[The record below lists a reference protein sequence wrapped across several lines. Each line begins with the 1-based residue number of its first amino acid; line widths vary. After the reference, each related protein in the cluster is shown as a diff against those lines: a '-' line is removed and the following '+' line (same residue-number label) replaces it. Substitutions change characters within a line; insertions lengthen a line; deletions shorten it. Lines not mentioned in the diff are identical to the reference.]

1 MKKFRMDII
10 FIILLYLNLLVVF
23 KVISSAYIISNFN
36 YGYITLLFL
45 IGAGIF
51 LLYRH
56 VLYKASYRI
65 AFTIAAICVLA
76 LIAFKHINS
85 IYAYFNILQSEYKE
99 ISIDVFNSTDISF
112 VRFKEIFQ
120 ITVPAIAFIFL
131 CIMACG
137 FSSIIIFAVTAF
149 MITFWYIN
157 FRNSVKEAFFVYVFS
172 SSVTYAAS
180 SYFKNLSFIKR
191 KGIRNSLKP
200 SEIIGFSCLI
210 CVVMAVLI
218 GGLPKLPAGKHSSE
232 IRKKIEDKFNGQ
244 EGGGTGSNRNA
255 YGIVLSGYNDSSNKL
270 GGPIEIDD
278 TLAFRVKADK
288 PFYLKGATKDYYDGF
303 SWTRSDNKLMKM
315 DASEL
320 PPNQALYTSTL
331 GDPLKKLSIYPEKLQ
346 VSTAFTP
353 EYLFNFGS
361 INQNIYYDREHTY
374 TVKKDI
380 KTAYDVYYYEPKGD
394 IGILTN
400 STDGKAYKAM
410 DAEYSYCSHDNAG
423 DLMPKYSRY
432 LEVPATVPPEVYSL
446 VGQITNGCTTEGQKV
461 QKICE
466 YLKKNYTYTLAVSVV
481 PDGKE
486 FVDYFLFR
494 EKQGYCTYFATAA
507 AVMCRI
513 AGVPSRYAEGFR
525 MTNNSDGKGYY
536 LVTNKEAHAWAE
548 VLIGPGTDVWS
559 IIDCTP
565 AQDLSNYRSTDT
577 RSGTGNSDMNTM
589 GKDKNKNRTKDISD
603 DAGNNDNS
611 QSKMMPAWVKVCAL
625 ISLLFLLYFIFT
637 ISAEYIRKNH
647 IARSKSVIPLY
658 SFYIKKMKSIGYVI
672 PKSLSDKECAYKID
686 DPELKKR
693 VMSIIEYAYSEH
705 FGNKTV
711 SDMDKNEYLKYIADY
726 IKQKKN
732 KNKNK

>member
-1 MKKFRMDII
+1 MDII
-10 FIILLYLNLLVVF
+10 FIILLYFNLLTVF
-23 KVISSAYIISNFN
+23 KVISSAYIISDFN
-36 YGYITLLFL
+36 YGYVSLLFL
-45 IGAGIF
+45 IGAGAF

-56 VLYKASYRI
+56 VLHKASFRI
-65 AFTIAAICVLA
+65 AFTIAAICILA
-76 LIAFKHINS
+76 LIAFKHINKVYS
-85 IYAYFNILQSEYKE
+85 YFNILQSNYKE

-112 VRFKEIFQ
+112 IRFKEIFQ
-120 ITVPAIAFIFL
+120 LTVPAATFIAL

-157 FRNSVKEAFFVYVFS
+157 FKDSVKGAFFAYVFS
-172 SSVTYAAS
+172 SSLTYAAS
-180 SYFKNLSFIKR
+180 SYFKNLRIIKR
-191 KGIRNSLKP
+191 KGIRDFLKP

-210 CVVMAVLI
+210 CLI
-218 GGLPKLPAGKHSSE
+218 TAAFVGGLPKLPAGKHSSE

-244 EGGGTGSNRNA
+244 QGEGIGSNRNI
-255 YGIVLSGYNDSSNKL
+255 YGIVLSGYNDSSKKL
-270 GGPIEIDD
+270 GGPVEIDD
-278 TLAFRVKADK
+278 TLVFRVKADK
-288 PFYLKGATKDYYDGF
+288 PIYLKGSTKDYYDGF

-315 DASEL
+315 DTSEL
-320 PPNQALYTSTL
+320 PPNQVLYTSIL
-331 GDPLKKLSIYPEKLQ
+331 GEPLKKLSIYPEKLK
-346 VSTAFTP
+346 VSTVFTP

-361 INQNIYYDREHTY
+361 IKQNIYYDREHIY
-374 TVKKDI
+374 TVKKNI
-380 KTAYDVYYYEPKGD
+380 KTSYDVYYYEPKGD

-400 STDGKAYKAM
+400 SADGKAYKAM
-410 DAEYSYCSHDNAG
+410 DAEYSYCSHDYAG
-423 DLMPKYSRY
+423 NLMARYSRY
-432 LEVPATVPPEVYSL
+432 LEVPATVPPEVYYL
-446 VGQITNGCTTEGQKV
+446 VGEITNGCTTEGQKV

-481 PDGKE
+481 PDGHE
-486 FVDYFLFR
+486 FVDYFLFS

-548 VLIGPGTDVWS
+548 VLIGPETDVWS
-559 IIDCTP
+559 IVDCTP
-565 AQDLSNYRSTDT
+565 AQDLSNYKSTDT
-577 RSGTGNSDMNTM
+577 KGGIGNTDMNAM
-589 GKDKNKNRTKDISD
+589 GKNNNKNRTKDLSD
-603 DAGNNDNS
+603 GAGNNDNS

-672 PKSLSDKECAYKID
+672 PKCLSDKECADKID

-693 VMSIIEYAYSEH
+693 VISIIECAYSEH

-711 SDMDKNEYLKYIADY
+711 SGIDKNEYLKYITDY

>member
-1 MKKFRMDII
+1 MKRFKIDII

-23 KVISSAYIISNFN
+23 KVISSAYVISNFN
-36 YGYITLLFL
+36 YGYLTLLFL
-45 IGAGIF
+45 TGAGIF

-56 VLYKASYRI
+56 VLYKASFRI
-65 AFTIAAICVLA
+65 AFTIAAICILA
-76 LIAFKHINS
+76 LIAFTHINN
-85 IYAYFNILQSEYKE
+85 IYAYFNILQSNYKE
-99 ISIDVFNSTDISF
+99 ISIAVFNSTDVSF
-112 VRFKEIFQ
+112 TRFREIFQ
-120 ITVPAIAFIFL
+120 LTVPAVTFIVL
-131 CIMACG
+131 SIMACG

-157 FRNSVKEAFFVYVFS
+157 FKDSVKGAFFVYVFS
-172 SSVTYAAS
+172 SSLTYAVS
-180 SYFKNLSFIKR
+180 SYVKNLRVINR
-191 KGIRNSLKP
+191 KGIRNFLKP

-218 GGLPKLPAGKHSSE
+218 GGLPKLPAGKYSSE
-232 IRKKIEDKFNGQ
+232 IRKKVEDKFNGQ
-244 EGGGTGSNRNA
+244 QGEGTGSNRNA
-255 YGIVLSGYNDSSNKL
+255 YGIVLSGYNDSSSKL

-288 PFYLKGATKDYYDGF
+288 PVYLKGAAKDYYDGF
-303 SWTRSDNKLMKM
+303 SWTKSDNKLMKM

-320 PPNQALYTSTL
+320 PPNQVLYTSTL
-331 GDPLKKLSIYPEKLQ
+331 GEPLKKLSIYPEKLK
-346 VSTAFTP
+346 VSTVFTP

-374 TVKKDI
+374 TVKKNI
-380 KTAYDVYYYEPKGD
+380 KTTYDIYYYEPKGD
-394 IGILTN
+394 MGVLTN
-400 STDGKAYKAM
+400 STDGMAYKAM
-410 DAEYSYCSHDNAG
+410 DDEYSYCRQDNAG
-423 DLMPKYSRY
+423 DLMARYSRY
-432 LEVPATVPPEVYSL
+432 LEVPANVPPEVYSL

-466 YLKKNYTYTLAVSVV
+466 YLKKNYKYTLAVSVV
-481 PDGKE
+481 PDGQE

-525 MTNNSDGKGYY
+525 MANNSDGKGYY

-548 VLIGPGTDVWS
+548 VLIGPETDAWS

-565 AQDLSNYRSTDT
+565 AQDFSNYKSTDIK
-577 RSGTGNSDMNTM
+577 GGIGNPDMNTM
-589 GKDKNKNRTKDISD
+589 GKNYNKNRTKDLSG

-611 QSKMMPAWVKVCAL
+611 QSKMMPAWAKVCAV
-625 ISLLFLLYFIFT
+625 ISFLFLLYFIFMV
-637 ISAEYIRKNH
+637 SAEYIRKSH

-672 PKSLSDKECAYKID
+672 PVSLSDKECADKID

-693 VMSIIEYAYSEH
+693 VISIIECAYSEH

-711 SDMDKNEYLKYIADY
+711 SGMDKSEYLKYITDY